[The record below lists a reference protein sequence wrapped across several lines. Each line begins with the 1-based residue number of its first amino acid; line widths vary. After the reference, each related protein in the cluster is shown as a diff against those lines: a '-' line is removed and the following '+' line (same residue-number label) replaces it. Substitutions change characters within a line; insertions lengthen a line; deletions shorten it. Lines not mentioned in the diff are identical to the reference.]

1 MSTARRSPDEVRRL
15 LELREAE
22 KLTYAQLSERSGV
35 PVHVLSYRASQDRRA
50 ALRTDREAAGA
61 FVEVIE
67 VSGATDTESVR
78 GGFSGIELLTPVG
91 LLIRLERHFD
101 ETTLGQVL
109 ALARC

>member
-1 MSTARRSPDEVRRL
+1 MPTARRSPDDVRRL

-35 PVHVLSYRASQDRRA
+35 PVHVLSYRASQDRRIARRRDGDA
-50 ALRTDREAAGA
+50 AAA
-61 FVEVIE
+61 FVEVVE
-67 VSGATDTESVR
+67 VPDAVDTGGVR
-78 GGFSGIELLTPVG
+78 GGFSGIELLTPEG

-101 ETTLGQVL
+101 ETTLRQVL